1 MGGGGEKVRREKKSA
16 ASKCGG
22 EIFSSIFLLAVRAE
36 GQQAQAPANIREIL
50 SRINIERPIIT
61 LGSCGEEGGGD
72 YLSINIPIFS

>member
-1 MGGGGEKVRREKKSA
+1 MWWRN
-16 ASKCGG
+16 
-22 EIFSSIFLLAVRAE
+22 IFLIFLLAVRAE

-72 YLSINIPIFS
+72 YLSINMPIFS